1 MYWPDY
7 NPGKKRR
14 GSRIGT
20 TIFLGL
26 VVGALFG
33 MLSGILPGS
42 QLLAWWGWS
51 PGDEHATEEALAS
64 VQTSAQAVEEPD
76 SPTPI
81 PPAAVQS
88 LNGVRHAPDFALPDL
103 SDDSLNRSLSGF
115 GGRPVILNFW
125 ASWCVPCKEEM
136 PGLQDAYEEHRN
148 EGLVVLGLNQTF
160 ADDLDAA
167 RAFVDELGLTFP
179 NVRDDTGNTSE
190 GLYQVMGLPTS
201 VFITAEGEI
210 AHKQIGQMSDQ
221 QIDTF
226 SRQLVTGE
234 AITP

>member
-7 NPGKKRR
+7 NPRKKRR
-14 GSRIGT
+14 GSRIGP

-26 VVGALFG
+26 IIGALFG
-33 MLSGILPGS
+33 VVSGILPGS
-42 QLLAWWGWS
+42 QLLAWWDWA
-51 PGDEHATEEALAS
+51 PGDDHASNESPSSGPVSNAD
-64 VQTSAQAVEEPD
+64 VEEPIAATPA
-76 SPTPI
+76 PTVT
-81 PPAAVQS
+81 VQS
-88 LNGVRHAPDFALPDL
+88 LNSSALAPNFVLLDL
-103 SDDSLNRSLSGF
+103 FDESLNRSLSEF
-115 GGRPVILNFW
+115 SGRPVILNFW

-136 PGLQDAYEEHRN
+136 PALQLAYEEHRG

-160 ADDLDAA
+160 IDNTDAA
-167 RAFVDELGLTFP
+167 RAFVGELALTFP

-226 SRQLVTGE
+226 SRQLVAGE